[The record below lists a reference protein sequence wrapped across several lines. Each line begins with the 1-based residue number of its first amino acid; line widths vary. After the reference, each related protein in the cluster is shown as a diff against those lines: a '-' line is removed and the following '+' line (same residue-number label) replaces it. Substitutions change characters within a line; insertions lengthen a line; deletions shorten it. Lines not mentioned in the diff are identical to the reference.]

1 MRSAF
6 SKVLVILL
14 VATSFGCSNQTPK
27 VEGTIGFV
35 KLSGSAVDLYNEDGS
50 EWYEFKLVH
59 DPAINADRVE
69 LPNPE
74 FVPYA
79 FRPDYTP
86 LHLRVVSK
94 SALSYEVIANEKT
107 GLRKFVKM
115 WSSVQFQSWEQH
127 ILQTFSVVSLDSGNM
142 LRESPA
148 ESAQVAVMPNDT
160 LLHPVEI
167 SGEWLKVNWETRNAN
182 STERGEGWIK
192 WKEGNRLLIEWFY
205 FA

>member
-1 MRSAF
+1 
-6 SKVLVILL
+6 
-14 VATSFGCSNQTPK
+14 
-27 VEGTIGFV
+27 
-35 KLSGSAVDLYNEDGS
+35 
-50 EWYEFKLVH
+50 
-59 DPAINADRVE
+59 
-69 LPNPE
+69 
-74 FVPYA
+74 
-79 FRPDYTP
+79 
-86 LHLRVVSK
+86 
-94 SALSYEVIANEKT
+94 
-107 GLRKFVKM
+107 
-115 WSSVQFQSWEQH
+115 
-127 ILQTFSVVSLDSGNM
+127 M